1 MLESNT
7 MICNDRINVVIESNT
22 MGRHATNQG
31 TLVIAVIKTNIGND
45 RIKHNGPPRHQPRY
59 TTDSYH

>member
-22 MGRHATNQG
+22 RRRHATNQG
-31 TLVIAVIKTNIGND
+31 TPVIAVIKTNIGNA
-45 RIKHNGPPRHQPRY
+45 RIKHN
-59 TTDSYH
+59 DM